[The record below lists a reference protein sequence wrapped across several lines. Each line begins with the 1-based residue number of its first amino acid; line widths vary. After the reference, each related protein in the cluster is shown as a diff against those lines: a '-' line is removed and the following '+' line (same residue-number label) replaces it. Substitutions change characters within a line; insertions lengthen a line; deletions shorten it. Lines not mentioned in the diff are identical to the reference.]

1 MVKNIASFILLVVIC
16 VSCGKHEYP
25 SALVEADSLC
35 YSNPKLALEKL
46 AQIRKDLDTTNTAD
60 WMYFRLV
67 KLKAQDKAY
76 IPHSDLTNL
85 NQMISYYEGKGDKKM
100 LPEII
105 TWQVRP
111 ILIYTTHH
119 KHWIIIIRSWIT
131 LQPMIICACGELHMR
146 KLVMSCFIK
155 EIMLQQLTIT
165 KFLIELIL

>member
-85 NQMISYYEGKGDKKM
+85 NQMISYYEGEGDKKM
-100 LPEII
+100 LPEIYYLA
-105 TWQVRP
+105 VLP

-131 LQPMIICACGELHMR
+131 LQPMNICACGELRMR

-155 EIMLQQLTIT
+155 AIMLQQLTIT

>member
-1 MVKNIASFILLVVIC
+1 MVKNIASFILLVVLC

-85 NQMISYYEGKGDKKM
+85 NQMISYYEGEGIRKCCLKY
-100 LPEII
+100 I
-105 TWQVRP
+105 TWQVLP

-131 LQPMIICACGELHMR
+131 LQPMNICACGELHMR